1 MKPSK
6 YTFFTSLLCASG
18 LSAGLCFC
26 VMTSFAVPADGLSL
40 VCACIL
46 AALLFS
52 ALLLLYG
59 AGISIW
65 AFVDFIR
72 ILTGG
77 LTPADGSA
85 YTENHPAQVQ
95 VIQAAPSPSD
105 NIDTLEKLVKLH
117 EQGILTDD
125 DFRQKKAE
133 LLAKM

>member
-1 MKPSK
+1 MMDS
-6 YTFFTSLLCASG
+6 
-18 LSAGLCFC
+18 SAGML
-26 VMTSFAVPADGLSL
+26 
-40 VCACIL
+40 I
-46 AALLFS
+46 FS

-85 YTENHPAQVQ
+85 YTEENRPTQVQ
-95 VIQAAPSPSD
+95 IVQAAPSPSD
-105 NIDTLEKLVKLH
+105 NIDALEKLAKLH

-125 DFRQKKAE
+125 EFRQKKAE